1 MNKSLIKFIADFG
14 PLLIFFIVY
23 TKSGNNLSLAIPPLV
38 IATIV
43 AVIVIYFLERKIPY
57 VPLIG
62 AIIITLFGG
71 LTIYFN
77 NPIFIY
83 LKPTL
88 VNLIFAF
95 ILLVGNYFFKK
106 NFIKIMLQSALK
118 LDEEGWSK
126 LNNSTLVFASEI
138 KGILGHPEIKSEFNR
153 EYVLRSLPI
162 SSPETIFN
170 GFSSKN

>member
-62 AIIITLFGG
+62 AIIIRIRIRMFWLVS
-71 LTIYFN
+71 
-77 NPIFIY
+77 
-83 LKPTL
+83 PTR
-88 VNLIFAF
+88 ID
-95 ILLVGNYFFKK
+95 
-106 NFIKIMLQSALK
+106 Q
-118 LDEEGWSK
+118 
-126 LNNSTLVFASEI
+126 
-138 KGILGHPEIKSEFNR
+138 
-153 EYVLRSLPI
+153 
-162 SSPETIFN
+162 
-170 GFSSKN
+170 